1 MKIRLRTWRIED
13 IPLLARQANN
23 PRIACNLTD
32 GFPHPYTEEDA
43 ERFIRMTMQTEP
55 ALFFAIT
62 VDDELAGSISLSPQ
76 TDIHCKNAELGYFL
90 AEEYWGRGYMTEAV
104 RQIVAYGFETLDIT
118 RIFARPFGRNRA
130 SQRVLEKAGFT
141 LEACFKNTL
150 YKNGD
155 YLDEM
160 VYGIR
165 GNQSQLS

>member
-1 MKIRLRTWRIED
+1 M
-13 IPLLARQANN
+13 
-23 PRIACNLTD
+23 
-32 GFPHPYTEEDA
+32 
-43 ERFIRMTMQTEP
+43 
-55 ALFFAIT
+55 
-62 VDDELAGSISLSPQ
+62 DDELAGSISLSPQ

-141 LEACFKNTL
+141 LEARFKNTL
-150 YKNGD
+150 YKNRD

-165 GNQSQLS
+165 EKLI